1 MVPIRTLLDLFTYAA
16 CIFGVLPL
24 YAFLE
29 LPGKILFPAALVTG
43 FICDRRQRY
52 FLGPLPATLLSIL
65 PFVIYG
71 LRLSLASVVEPV
83 VNLLVLLLAIRLVT
97 EKQPRHY
104 LQIFVLA
111 IFSLAASSLLT
122 LGLLF
127 LPVLVLQ
134 VTSVTL
140 GLVLLTFHGSDQQ
153 MCLPAG
159 SLRPLFVVSLV
170 LPVGSL
176 LLMQVFFAVLPRT
189 QYPLWNFLN
198 PDPTAVSG
206 FSENVR
212 PGAFARHAASG
223 ALVFRVESEPLGVE
237 DLYWRGIV
245 LNVAEG
251 NNWRRE
257 IPPAGENVRLSGGR
271 QVSQVV
277 YPEGR
282 EDTYLF
288 ALDPTDRIDGLRSG
302 SSVDLVHRRR
312 RSSQKP
318 VSYRTVARVGA
329 DLVAKGVNRDFYLQT
344 PGTVSQRLRDAAAE
358 LAAGGDDAAA
368 RIARTEEFFRSQ
380 KLIYATSDLP
390 GAERPMEEFL
400 FDKKRGYCEFFAG
413 SFALLLRLEGVPAR
427 LVGGYHGG
435 SRNELAGY
443 YTITEEMAHVWVEV
457 LVDGAWRR
465 IDPSRLAVNAASASF
480 AGRGSSLA
488 WHRRL
493 LDTADYYWTRA
504 VISYDLNTQVG
515 LVRGTVFKLRGLSLG
530 PGIIPVAGWL
540 IAVAG
545 GLFAAG
551 WLLRLLA
558 VPVEVRL
565 MKRFVRLLERRF
577 GIEGIRDTAGLH
589 TLAERTGD
597 PRCREFAAILGGAV
611 FRDRPLRP
619 AERSRLRSLLR
630 AVKRNR

>member
-1 MVPIRTLLDLFTYAA
+1 MVPIRILLDLFTYAA

-29 LPGKILFPAALVTG
+29 LPGKILFPAALLAG

-65 PFVIYG
+65 PFAYYG
-71 LRLSLASVVEPV
+71 LRLSMANVVAPV
-83 VNLLVLLLAIRLVT
+83 VNLLVLLLAIRLIT

-122 LGLLF
+122 LSPLF

-134 VTSVTL
+134 VASVTL
-140 GLVLLTFHGSDQQ
+140 GLVLLTFHSSDQQ
-153 MCLPAG
+153 MRLPAG
-159 SLRPLFVVSLV
+159 SLRPLFSVSLV
-170 LPVGSL
+170 LPIGSL
-176 LLMQVFFAVLPRT
+176 LLMLVFFAVLPRT

-198 PDPTAVSG
+198 SDPTAVSG

-212 PGAFARHAASG
+212 PGAFARNAASS
-223 ALVFRVESEPLGVE
+223 ALVFRVESELLGAE

-245 LNVAEG
+245 LNVPEG
-251 NNWRRE
+251 SNWRRE
-257 IPPAGENVRLSGGR
+257 TPPAGESLRLAGGR

-277 YPEGR
+277 YPEAR

-288 ALDPTDRIDGLRSG
+288 ALDPTERIESLRAA

-312 RSSQKP
+312 SSSKKP

-329 DLVAKGVNRDFYLQT
+329 DLVAKGLNRDFYLQT
-344 PGTVSQRLRDAAAE
+344 PGTVSPRLRDKAAE
-358 LAAGGDDAAA
+358 LAAGTDNAAVL
-368 RIARTEEFFRSQ
+368 IARTEDFFRGQ
-380 KLIYATSDLP
+380 KLVYATIDLP

-400 FDKKRGYCEFFAG
+400 FDKKRGYCEFFAS

-435 SRNELAGY
+435 SRNDLAGY
-443 YTITEEMAHVWVEV
+443 YTVTEDMAHVWVEA

-465 IDPSRLAVNAASASF
+465 IDPSRLAINAGSAPF
-480 AGRGSSLA
+480 AGSGRSLA

-493 LDTADYYWTRA
+493 IDAADYYWTRA
-504 VISYDLNTQVG
+504 IISYDLNTQVE
-515 LVRGTVFKLRGLSLG
+515 LVQGTLFKIRGISFG
-530 PGIIPVAGWL
+530 PRFFPVAGWV
-540 IAVAG
+540 IAVLG
-545 GLFAAG
+545 GLFAG
-551 WLLRLLA
+551 CWLLRLLA
-558 VPVEVRL
+558 VPVEMRL
-565 MKRFVRLLERRF
+565 AKRFMRLLERRF
-577 GIEGIRDTAGLH
+577 GIEGIRDASGLH
-589 TLAERTGD
+589 ALAEQTGD
-597 PRCREFAAILGGAV
+597 PRCREFVAILGGAV
-611 FRDRPLRP
+611 FRDRPLDS
-619 AERSRLRSLLR
+619 AERSRLRSLLK
-630 AVKRNR
+630 AVKRDG

>member
-1 MVPIRTLLDLFTYAA
+1 MVPIRILLDLFTYAA

-29 LPGKILFPAALVTG
+29 LPGKILFPAALLTG

-65 PFVIYG
+65 PFAYYG
-71 LRLSLASVVEPV
+71 LRLSMANVVAPV
-83 VNLLVLLLAIRLVT
+83 VNLLVLLLGIRLVT

-111 IFSLAASSLLT
+111 IFSLAGSSLLT
-122 LGLLF
+122 LSPLF

-134 VTSVTL
+134 VASVTL
-140 GLVLLTFHGSDQQ
+140 GLVLLTFHASDQQ
-153 MCLPAG
+153 MCLPAA
-159 SLRPLFVVSLV
+159 SLRPLFAVSLV
-170 LPVGSL
+170 LPIGSL
-176 LLMQVFFAVLPRT
+176 LLMLVFFAVLPRT
-189 QYPLWNFLN
+189 QYPMWNFLN
-198 PDPTAVSG
+198 SDRTAVSG

-212 PGAFARHAASG
+212 PGAFARNAESS
-223 ALVFRVESEPLGVE
+223 ALVFRVESEPLGAE

-251 NNWRRE
+251 SDWRRE
-257 IPPAGENVRLSGGR
+257 TPPTGERLRLAGGR

-277 YPEGR
+277 YPEAR

-288 ALDPTDRIDGLRSG
+288 ALDPTERIDGLRAG

-312 RSSQKP
+312 GSSKKP

-329 DLVAKGVNRDFYLQT
+329 DLAAKGLNRDFYLQT
-344 PGTVSQRLRDAAAE
+344 PGNVSLRLREKAAE
-358 LAAGGDDAAA
+358 LAAGTDNAAV
-368 RIARTEEFFRSQ
+368 RIARTEDFFRGQ
-380 KLIYATSDLP
+380 KLIYATIDLP

-435 SRNELAGY
+435 SRNDLVGY
-443 YTITEEMAHVWVEV
+443 YTITEDMAHVWVEA

-465 IDPSRLAVNAASASF
+465 IDPSRLAVNAGSAPF
-480 AGRGSSLA
+480 AGSGRSLA

-493 LDTADYYWTRA
+493 IDAADYYWTRA
-504 VISYDLNTQVG
+504 VISYDLNTQVE
-515 LVRGTVFKLRGLSLG
+515 LVQGTLFKIRGISFG
-530 PGIIPVAGWL
+530 PRFFLVVGWSIAGI
-540 IAVAG
+540 G
-545 GLFAAG
+545 GLFAAA

-558 VPVEVRL
+558 VPAELRL
-565 MKRFVRLLERRF
+565 MKQFLHLLERRF
-577 GIEGIRDTAGLH
+577 KFEGIRDAAGLH
-589 TLAERTGD
+589 TLAEQTGD
-597 PRCREFAAILGGAV
+597 ARCREFAALLGGAV
-611 FRDRPLRP
+611 YRDRRLGS
-619 AERSRLRSLLR
+619 AEQSRLRRLLKEMR
-630 AVKRNR
+630 RG